1 LGDLRIDTQVA
12 KKKMRCTIQ
21 VENSTIARF
30 VEQNL
35 SELSQRLTSLDYT
48 IEKLVCTVERNEGEK
63 TFPLEGFS
71 LLEMR
76 LVDVVV

>member
-1 LGDLRIDTQVA
+1 
-12 KKKMRCTIQ
+12 MRCTIQ

-30 VEQNL
+30 VEENL
-35 SELSQRLTSLDYT
+35 SELSHRLTSLGYT
-48 IEKLVCTVERNEGEK
+48 IEKLVCTVKRNESEK

-76 LVDVVV
+76 LVDIVA